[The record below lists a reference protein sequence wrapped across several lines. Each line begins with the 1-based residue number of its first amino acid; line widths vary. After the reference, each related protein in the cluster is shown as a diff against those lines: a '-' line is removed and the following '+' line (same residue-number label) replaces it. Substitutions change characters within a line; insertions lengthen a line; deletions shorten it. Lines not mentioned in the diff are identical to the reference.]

1 MKKIKA
7 IYPLIVV
14 FVIAI
19 SMLGIYGSR
28 GEADNLSGTQAGT
41 KNSAS
46 ESVVPVTDTAT
57 EELASSYTLRLLYAN
72 ADTPVETITFIK
84 DDTAGIISAT
94 MECAKYGKQEI
105 PIVYFDGNVLK
116 FIALAGSN
124 HDEHFYFELK
134 FYGTFL
140 VGEAEG
146 GRGPIPVIA
155 KDTKDTIY
163 W

>member
-1 MKKIKA
+1 MKKIKT
-7 IYPLIVV
+7 ITVV
-14 FVIAI
+14 FAVSIILI
-19 SMLGIYGSR
+19 SMLALLSYTGAAGSS
-28 GEADNLSGTQAGT
+28 SGTQAPAKSVAPAGEAPADGATT
-41 KNSAS
+41 K
-46 ESVVPVTDTAT
+46 
-57 EELASSYTLRLLYAN
+57 ELASSYTLRLLFAN
-72 ADTPVETITFIK
+72 TETPVETVTFTK
-84 DDTAGIISAT
+84 DDTGTISAI
-94 MECAKYGKQEI
+94 MVCEKYGKQEI
-105 PIVYFDGNVLK
+105 PVVYFDGEVLK

-140 VGEAEG
+140 IGEAEG